1 MSEEECEHHHQNCW
15 HMPKVKSIDK
25 SNPFEVAQECDDLQK
40 LNSVIQQCIAR
51 NKSLLLEGK
60 RRNAPDFTASFR
72 NFLLVAH

>member
-1 MSEEECEHHHQNCW
+1 
-15 HMPKVKSIDK
+15 MPKVKTNGQE
-25 SNPFEVAQECDDLQK
+25 NPFEIASECDDLQK